1 MNMRKLPLLM
11 AFCLALPL
19 SACQN
24 QAKETTADYIGID
37 AAKTAALEA
46 ADIPAADA
54 DFSAA
59 GLDNRNGT
67 FFYQVCFSADGT
79 EYEYA
84 IDAFTGVVI
93 EEIIDRNTADAG
105 ISGETEDMANSGNTN
120 KTEDIAN
127 AGNTDKTEGTAG
139 AESSDKTEN
148 TADTEN
154 TAQTENTAD
163 TGDTAGIPNAPEV
176 PSQPPASAP
185 SSPAIL
191 DQDTALSTAL
201 THAGI
206 AKEAA
211 RKTEVKR
218 DYEDDTA
225 IYKIEFRTDKRE
237 KYEYKIN
244 ASTGAIISYDYEQD
258 SDYLAPTDTSSVM
271 LSEVQ
276 VREIVQKRVPGAPA
290 ENIFLH
296 LDEDDGRM
304 EYEGTLLYENME
316 YEFKVDAYSGSVT
329 EWEAE
334 STGRSRG

>member
-46 ADIPAADA
+46 ADIPSADA

-127 AGNTDKTEGTAG
+127 AGNTDKT
-139 AESSDKTEN
+139 D
-148 TADTEN
+148 
-154 TAQTENTAD
+154 
-163 TGDTAGIPNAPEV
+163 DTA
-176 PSQPPASAP
+176 
-185 SSPAIL
+185 AIL
-191 DQDTALSTAL
+191 DQDTALNTAL

-271 LSEVQ
+271 LSEAQ

-334 STGRSRG
+334 STGR

>member
-46 ADIPAADA
+46 ADIPSADA

-105 ISGETEDMANSGNTN
+105 ISGETEDMANSGNTD

-127 AGNTDKTEGTAG
+127 AGNTH
-139 AESSDKTEN
+139 N
-148 TADTEN
+148 TDDA
-154 TAQTENTAD
+154 A
-163 TGDTAGIPNAPEV
+163 
-176 PSQPPASAP
+176 
-185 SSPAIL
+185 AIL
-191 DQDTALSTAL
+191 DQDTALNTAL

-334 STGRSRG
+334 STGR

>member
-1 MNMRKLPLLM
+1 MKMRKLPLLM
-11 AFCLALPL
+11 ALSLALPL
-19 SACQN
+19 SACQS
-24 QAKETTADYIGID
+24 QPKETIADYIGID
-37 AAKTAALEA
+37 AAKTAALDA
-46 ADIPAADA
+46 AGIPSADA
-54 DFSAA
+54 AFSTA

-67 FFYQVCFSADGT
+67 FFYQVCFAADGT

-93 EEIIDRNTADAG
+93 EEIINRDTADAGNSEKTEDMANAGNSDKTEDTTSVENTADAG
-105 ISGETEDMANSGNTN
+105 DA
-120 KTEDIAN
+120 
-127 AGNTDKTEGTAG
+127 
-139 AESSDKTEN
+139 
-148 TADTEN
+148 AD
-154 TAQTENTAD
+154 
-163 TGDTAGIPNAPEV
+163 IPNAPKA
-176 PSQPPASAP
+176 PSQPSSAP
-185 SSPAIL
+185 SSTAVL
-191 DQDTALSTAL
+191 DQDTALNTAL

-206 AKEAA
+206 AKDSA

-218 DYEDDTA
+218 DYEDNTA
-225 IYKIEFRTDKRE
+225 IYKIEFRTDKQE

-258 SDYLAPTDTSSVM
+258 SDYLEPTNASSVM
-271 LSEVQ
+271 LSEAQ

-334 STGRSRG
+334 STGR